1 MTLQHTFRKAFVK
14 YKLGRIW
21 WRAYSNNATSLVSHK
36 EIEVYKYSCLVPYKN
51 DNILPFEDNIYEDKY
66 SHVFSENNVEIESN
80 LVYLYKLLINSR
92 SIEQIRLQI
101 HNSFCA
107 YEKNFINDVKNINWS
122 LYIPFSNIYIEP
134 QISITSIKSRLY
146 HTCML
151 KNIILNVI
159 KRQQQIYIEKNG
171 DQNIFLKKKK
181 INPHKLPPLKINVLF
196 KYNELS
202 IYINISNDL
211 NKRIYEAYKSKQSL
225 KGTIVA
231 SAAFKINL
239 AKYIN
244 PTKKLYI
251 IDPFCNDGT
260 LIIELISILL
270 SIPNGSPSISY
281 PILTFPIHSPSCFY
295 SVLNEINMNRNENLN
310 KVYFLGIDEN
320 KNSIRQANENMKK
333 MIETMPININEEKS
347 NKDSTLSFIKW
358 ELCDEKESENNNSC
372 NEYNKITDKSNEK
385 PFKKGAISS
394 PIDISLINSQELDKI
409 FQNDNYAE
417 NDNNKENGCN
427 TFLMKNIK
435 FCFLNFQKI
444 NSITE
449 NCILIT
455 NILNQEK
462 KKIMKFEKLLLRS
475 DILNAYVFAPEQ
487 YKEKTQLKF
496 KIILRFISNGKNI
509 IFLQLF
515 NKPRKNIYDD
525 MDDLEDY

>member
-1 MTLQHTFRKAFVK
+1 MTLQHTFRKTFVK
-14 YKLGRIW
+14 CKLGRIW
-21 WRAYSNNATSLVSHK
+21 RRAYNSNVTSLVNHK

-51 DNILPFEDNIYEDKY
+51 DNILPFEDNIYEDRY
-66 SHVFSENNVEIESN
+66 SHVFNENNVEIESN

-134 QISITSIKSRLY
+134 QIAIISIKSRLY

-181 INPHKLPPLKINVLF
+181 INPYKLPPLKINVLF

-202 IYINISNDL
+202 IYINLSNDL
-211 NKRIYEAYKSKQSL
+211 NKRIYEVYKSKHSL

-231 SAAFKINL
+231 SGAFKINI

-244 PTKKLYI
+244 PIKKLYI

-260 LIIELISILL
+260 LLIELISILL
-270 SIPNGSPSISY
+270 SIPNGSPSINY
-281 PILTFPIHSPSCFY
+281 PILTFPMHSPSCFY
-295 SVLNEINMNRNENLN
+295 SVLNEININKNDNLN

-320 KNSIRQANENMKK
+320 KNSIRHANENMKK
-333 MIETMPININEEKS
+333 MIETMPISINEEKN
-347 NKDSTLSFIKW
+347 NKHSASSFIKW
-358 ELCDEKESENNNSC
+358 ELCDEKESDD
-372 NEYNKITDKSNEK
+372 NKIMDKPNEK
-385 PFKKGAISS
+385 GFKKGGISS
-394 PIDISLINSQELDKI
+394 PINLSLINGQELEKI
-409 FQNDNYAE
+409 FKNDDYDEDDNDN
-417 NDNNKENGCN
+417 NNNKENFRN

-435 FCFLNFQKI
+435 FCFLNIQKI
-444 NSITE
+444 NSISE

-487 YKEKTQLKF
+487 YKEKTQIKF

-509 IFLQLF
+509 ILLQLF

-525 MDDLEDY
+525 MDDLSDC